1 MRAFPY
7 TTENHDVWPMIL
19 TEVRRVSAGYFSR
32 QRTVSLQV
40 GLSDGQEMG
49 HDESTRKYPDGIIL
63 RLSNEIQAEH
73 IRFRILTKPIFV
85 SHT

>member
-7 TTENHDVWPMIL
+7 TTENRFVWPMIP

-32 QRTVSLQV
+32 QRVVNLQV

-49 HDESTRKYPDGIIL
+49 HDEALT
-63 RLSNEIQAEH
+63 N
-73 IRFRILTKPIFV
+73 IRME
-85 SHT
+85 